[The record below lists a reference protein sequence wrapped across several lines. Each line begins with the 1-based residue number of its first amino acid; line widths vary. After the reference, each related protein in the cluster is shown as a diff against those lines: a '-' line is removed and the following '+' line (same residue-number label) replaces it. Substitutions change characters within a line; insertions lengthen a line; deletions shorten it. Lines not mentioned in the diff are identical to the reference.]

1 MTELEAAPPKA
12 YEQRDVR
19 AELQAALGGA
29 YTLEREL
36 GGGGM
41 SRVFLAREIALD
53 RDVVIKIIAPELRE
67 GLSAE
72 RFARELQF
80 AARLQQA
87 NIVPVLSAGDADGTP
102 YYTMPYVDGQSLRAR
117 LARAPVPLGEA
128 LDILRDIAR
137 ALAYAHAQGIV
148 HRDIKPEN
156 VLLSSGTAVV
166 TDFGIA
172 KALSASRTTE
182 LARDA
187 TLTQVGTSLGTPA
200 YMSPEQAL
208 GESVDA
214 RTDLYSWGVIAYEL
228 LAGAHP
234 FAAHVNAQRLVA
246 AHLTETP
253 ASLTTVQ
260 PDVPVS
266 ISALVMQ
273 CLAKDPADRPA
284 DANEVLARL
293 SAAVTPGTQSNLD
306 STGRI
311 RGSIMRR
318 WLAPAAV
325 FVLALA
331 AGAIVLVRRSTTT
344 APERTVIVVPFDN
357 VGNPAD
363 AYFAE
368 GVSDEIASQLARLP
382 GLQVVGRD
390 GVRRFRGSTLSPRDI
405 ARQLGGA
412 WVLSGSVRWARDAGN
427 AGVNGAA
434 RVRIV
439 PSLVNVTTGVQA
451 WGEPFDEPLTDVFK
465 VQADIAERVASA
477 LSLTLGGAARAALH
491 RQETNDPTAR
501 DAQLLGRYLLHQRG
515 VTNLR
520 GAVAAFNR
528 AIARDSNYARAWAG
542 LSEATVLLPQYY
554 DTTESDAVVRARAE
568 QAARRAAMLDSTL
581 PEVQLA
587 LARSQSAQ
595 FRFRDALGSINRA
608 IALDSTSTLA
618 YDLKYEILTALG
630 REDEAGAASRRA
642 VELDGLSALALN
654 NRAIWF
660 SSAGARDS
668 AVRYAER
675 AVTVDPSEGEWKRT
689 LGMVYARAGR
699 LTDAI
704 RQCIGGVSAQR
715 DECAA
720 TLAPLA
726 GAPENRNATL
736 AALGRLGR
744 QRGATGTPTFAAI
757 IYARLGMPDSVFSRL
772 AVAVER
778 HDDTF
783 THLITVPDFRPYQ
796 SDPRWDAIVGAVRRR

>member
-1 MTELEAAPPKA
+1 MTDP
-12 YEQRDVR
+12 YSRMT
-19 AELQAALGGA
+19 AALSDR
-29 YTLEREL
+29 YTIEREL

-41 SRVFLAREIALD
+41 SRVFVAREIALN
-53 RDVVIKIIAPELRE
+53 RDVVIKVIAPELRE

-117 LARAPVPLGEA
+117 LARGPVPLGEA

-182 LARDA
+182 VARGA

-208 GESVDA
+208 GDSIDA
-214 RTDLYSWGVIAYEL
+214 RTDLYSWGLIAYEVL
-228 LAGAHP
+228 GGAHP

-253 ASLTTVQ
+253 ASLTAVR
-260 PDVPVS
+260 PDVPAN

-273 CLAKDPADRPA
+273 CLSKDPTDRPA

-293 SAAVTPGTQSNLD
+293 SAAVTPGTQSKPD
-306 STGRI
+306 STSRRARPI
-311 RGSIMRR
+311 ARR
-318 WLAPAAV
+318 WLLPAGV
-325 FVLALA
+325 LVLALA
-331 AGAIVLVRRSTTT
+331 AGVIALVRRSTTT

-382 GLQVVGRD
+382 GLQVIGRD
-390 GVRRFRGSTLSPRDI
+390 GVQRFRGSTKSPRDI
-405 ARQLGGA
+405 ARQLGSA

-427 AGVNGAA
+427 TGVNGAA

-439 PSLVNVTTGVQA
+439 PSLVNVNTGVQA

-477 LSLTLGGAARAALH
+477 LSLTLGGATRAALH
-491 RQETNDPTAR
+491 RQDTDDPVAR
-501 DAQLLGRYLLHQRG
+501 DAQLLGRYLLRQRG
-515 VTNLR
+515 VANLR
-520 GAVAAFNR
+520 GAVTAFNR
-528 AIARDSNYARAWAG
+528 AILRDSSYARAWAG

-568 QAARRAAMLDSTL
+568 QAARRAVMLDSTL
-581 PEVQLA
+581 PDVQLA

-595 FRFRDALGSINRA
+595 FRFRDALRAVNRA
-608 IALDSTSTLA
+608 IAFDSTSTLA
-618 YDLKYEILTALG
+618 YGLKYEILTALG

-654 NRAIWF
+654 NRATWF
-660 SSAGARDS
+660 SSAGMIDS
-668 AVRYAER
+668 AVRYSER
-675 AVTVDPSEGEWKRT
+675 AVAVDPSEGQWKRT
-689 LGMVYARAGR
+689 LGVVYARAGR
-699 LTDAI
+699 LNDAI
-704 RQCIGGVSAQR
+704 PQCVAGVSALR
-715 DECAA
+715 NECVA
-720 TLAPLA
+720 TLTPLA
-726 GAPENRNATL
+726 GAPENWDATL
-736 AALGRLGR
+736 AALGRLG
-744 QRGATGTPTFAAI
+744 QKRGATGNPTFAAI
-757 IYARLGMPDSVFSRL
+757 IYAQLGMPDSVFSRL

-783 THLITVPDFRPYQ
+783 THLITNPAFRPYQ